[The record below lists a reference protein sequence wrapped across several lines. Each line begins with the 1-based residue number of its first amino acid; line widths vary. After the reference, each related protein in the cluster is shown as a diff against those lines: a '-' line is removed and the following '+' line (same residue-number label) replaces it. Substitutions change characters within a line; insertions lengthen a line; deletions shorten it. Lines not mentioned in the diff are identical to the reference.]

1 MITSIYRKIIKQFY
15 GTGLS
20 KIDLIRNTNNKI
32 LNHMQVKQIN
42 VFGYKLILD
51 KFDTNGYSLM
61 KVNKNNE
68 LDIIKNI
75 IKEGDIVI
83 DVGANIG
90 FFTLFFRSLVGNTG
104 KIIAFEPEKNN
115 FDILKKNIEINNLQ
129 NIEIHNL
136 GLGSEN
142 KNLRMLLSENVGEH
156 RIYNEN
162 SSKSSSNSDII
173 NENTKFSD
181 VKVVRLDDYVK
192 TANFIKFDAEGYEI
206 EILRGMPNLLKQNI
220 TIFSDFYVKL
230 LKKHDDP
237 NDFFE
242 ILLKNNF
249 EFFNVRKNLERIDIT
264 KIFDQYNENTGAT
277 DVLCKKLENV

>member
-173 NENTKFSD
+173 NENTKFTD

-249 EFFNVRKNLERIDIT
+249 EFFNVRKNLERIDRT

-277 DVLCKKLENV
+277 DVLCKKSQNV

>member
-1 MITSIYRKIIKQFY
+1 
-15 GTGLS
+15 
-20 KIDLIRNTNNKI
+20 
-32 LNHMQVKQIN
+32 MQVKQIN

-173 NENTKFSD
+173 NENTKFTD

-249 EFFNVRKNLERIDIT
+249 EFFNVRKNLERIDRT

-277 DVLCKKLENV
+277 DVLCKKSQNV